1 MLMRELEVRA
11 RRLGRTLLTLDTRTG
26 DKAEPL
32 YASMGY
38 TVVGIIPDFCC
49 DPSDP
54 ARLDATTI
62 MYKQL

>member
-1 MLMRELEVRA
+1 MMSNDA
-11 RRLGRTLLTLDTRTG
+11 RSG

-38 TVVGIIPDFCC
+38 KVVGIIPDFCC

-54 ARLDATTI
+54 ARLDATTV